1 MREYDDI
8 RYRSEWISVD
18 EVNKGWS
25 EDKKFH
31 IKTKDNKNL
40 LLRICDVNKIKI
52 ISPAKLKQNLK
63 F

>member
-8 RYRSEWISVD
+8 IYRDEWISLD

-31 IKTKDNKNL
+31 IKTKDKREL
-40 LLRICDVNKIKI
+40 LLRICDVSQYKKR
-52 ISPAKLKQNLK
+52 KKNLK
-63 F
+63 L